1 MYLKDLKVIDM
12 PLYTVCYT
20 ETTARYADIEAPSKK
35 AAIKTM
41 EEMLSSDILYSKEE
55 VINTECNI
63 ITVQD

>member
-41 EEMLSSDILYSKEE
+41 EEMLSSDILYSKE
-55 VINTECNI
+55 
-63 ITVQD
+63 